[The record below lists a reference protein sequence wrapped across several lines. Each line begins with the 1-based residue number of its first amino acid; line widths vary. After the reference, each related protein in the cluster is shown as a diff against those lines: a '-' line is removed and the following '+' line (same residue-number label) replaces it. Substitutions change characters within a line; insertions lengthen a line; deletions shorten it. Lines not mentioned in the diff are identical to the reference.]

1 MLPHPSYHFLTLS
14 SLSIIAYFP
23 SFLTHLSHIPW
34 EEQNRTC
41 TVECGTR
48 ERDVAQ
54 WVWIS
59 GRISHNPGIIFP
71 SMPPQS
77 HPSYPARSSPPVISP
92 TLFIQSTSPSPTTE
106 TSTNMWQFLRMAFQK
121 LFLLKHISKA
131 SHSALSSWLTFS
143 MASVVDVGGLD
154 VMGAC
159 GCCGACVLQWQPLE
173 HGTRWRHSTMSQHCL
188 HHQHSSS
195 ARQNVSIS
203 CGTVLPC
210 VNIFCWSPLATA
222 AALSEATITPKIAI
236 QDFSQKRLWRKLWKM
251 RWKMTPSG
259 NWCIYWSCICAFLF
273 QHPSPG
279 LNKLSPTTD
288 IQLP

>member
-1 MLPHPSYHFLTLS
+1 
-14 SLSIIAYFP
+14 
-23 SFLTHLSHIPW
+23 
-34 EEQNRTC
+34 
-41 TVECGTR
+41 
-48 ERDVAQ
+48 
-54 WVWIS
+54 
-59 GRISHNPGIIFP
+59 
-71 SMPPQS
+71 
-77 HPSYPARSSPPVISP
+77 
-92 TLFIQSTSPSPTTE
+92 
-106 TSTNMWQFLRMAFQK
+106 
-121 LFLLKHISKA
+121 
-131 SHSALSSWLTFS
+131 

-259 NWCIYWSCICAFLF
+259 NWCIYRSCICAFLF

-279 LNKLSPTTD
+279 PDKSFPIGID
-288 IQLP
+288 IQLPWNFCYQKSKVVLKVPCWTSRVIPDNTIVCHHWLEA